1 MYQYIFRTW
10 TEAFQD
16 AYPIRLQVFV
26 HEQNIPIDLE
36 IDEYDQVAQHLI
48 VFLNLKP
55 IGTARIF
62 NADGNEESHLKI
74 GRLALLEEHRHQGIG
89 SKMMERLL
97 DYAQNNNCKKLSLN
111 AQIDALAFYE
121 KFGFI
126 AEELVFD
133 EGGISHRQCI
143 KYLVGVQ

>member
-1 MYQYIFRTW
+1 MYQYIFKTW
-10 TEAFQD
+10 ADGFHE

-36 IDEYDQVAQHLI
+36 IDEYDPTATHLI

-62 NADGNEESHLKI
+62 NADENEESHLKI

-89 SKMMERLL
+89 SKMMEILL
-97 DYAQNNNCKKLSLN
+97 DYAQIRNCKKISLN

-121 KFGFI
+121 KFGFK
-126 AEELVFD
+126 ADEQVFD
-133 EGGISHRQCI
+133 EGGILHRQCI
-143 KYLVGVQ
+143 KYLVNVK